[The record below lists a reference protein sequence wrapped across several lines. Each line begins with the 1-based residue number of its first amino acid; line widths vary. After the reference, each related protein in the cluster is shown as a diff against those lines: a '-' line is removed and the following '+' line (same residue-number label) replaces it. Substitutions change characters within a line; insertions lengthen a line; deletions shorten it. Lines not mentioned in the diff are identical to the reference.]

1 MEKQTMPKTAHVE
14 NRHKVICDTYKKLID
29 VGSQSSAAIQY
40 ISDNSKDLFGDQY
53 YSTKAVFGRLKIA
66 GLTGPNGYAKQ
77 KLLQDSQ
84 PA

>member
-14 NRHKVICDTYKKLID
+14 NRHKVICDTYKQLID
-29 VGSQSSAAIQY
+29 IGSQSTAAIQY

-66 GLTGPNGYAKQ
+66 GLTGPNGYKKKESVQ
-77 KLLQDSQ
+77 ETQ